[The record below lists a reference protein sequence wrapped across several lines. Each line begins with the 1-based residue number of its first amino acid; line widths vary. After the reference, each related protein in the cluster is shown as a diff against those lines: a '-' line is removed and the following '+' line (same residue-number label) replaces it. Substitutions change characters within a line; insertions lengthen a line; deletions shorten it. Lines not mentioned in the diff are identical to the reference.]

1 MTKSVICD
9 TMVKEDKVPK
19 YQVLLVLVRVVFKI
33 LDLRLKKVLHLDKLL
48 NFLI

>member
-9 TMVKEDKVPK
+9 TMVEEEKVPK